1 MLYLKRI
8 ISVFWEPSKTF
19 SSIKE
24 RVSWLDFLIPFL
36 VVVIVSLATIPYVT
50 PIAVKEQV
58 ARIEKSDKI
67 PESRKEEIIERIE
80 SNPVGVRS
88 YIISP
93 IVIGVSIL
101 ITALL
106 IQLVAN
112 FILGGEVKFLSAV
125 AIYSYANL
133 VGILGYLVKVP
144 LMVSRGTTKVYT
156 SLAVFLEPS
165 GTFIF
170 RFFNAVDV
178 FTVWKVL
185 LIGFGVGIFT
195 GVKPS
200 KAISVMLVAW
210 LVLALILAGLS
221 SLSPVF

>member
-133 VGILGYLVKVP
+133 VGVLGYLVKVP

-170 RFFNAVDV
+170 RDV